1 MLSRSEEES
10 DDEDDDE
17 EELQAELQRIK
28 AEREQ
33 AQAKKL
39 QEDEELE
46 LRLKRES
53 AMRGNPLAM
62 IEENSAKVS
71 VLVLVFVRHF
81 TGVVTVAS
89 SDVAYAST
97 CEELTPFHGR
107 FCYFIL

>member
-1 MLSRSEEES
+1 MCSEEES

-33 AQAKKL
+33 AQVKKL

-62 IEENSAKVS
+62 IEENSAKVRLGFC
-71 VLVLVFVRHF
+71 VLQFCVYVGALGWWTWSDAWVL
-81 TGVVTVAS
+81 AS
-89 SDVAYAST
+89 
-97 CEELTPFHGR
+97 
-107 FCYFIL
+107 